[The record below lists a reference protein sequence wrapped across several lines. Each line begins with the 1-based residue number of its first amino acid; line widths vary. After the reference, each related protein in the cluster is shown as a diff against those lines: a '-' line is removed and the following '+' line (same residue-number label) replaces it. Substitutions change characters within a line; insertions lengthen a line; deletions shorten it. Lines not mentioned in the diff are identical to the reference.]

1 MFKLRLEQHATESL
15 VWSVSMIS
23 ASRQFARG
31 DENNADASGP
41 VPGYAVWHA
50 DARYRFA
57 AGWSVLAKADNL
69 LNRRFAT
76 FGGLGSNFFRGPG
89 STFSAAD
96 AAPEQFR
103 TPAAP
108 RALWLALEYRFAH
121 RDDH

>member
-1 MFKLRLEQHATESL
+1 
-15 VWSVSMIS
+15 MIA

-41 VPGYAVWHA
+41 VPGYVVWHA

-57 AGWSVLAKADNL
+57 PGWSVLAKADNL
-69 LNRRFAT
+69 LNRRYAT
-76 FGGLGSNFFRGPG
+76 FGGLGSNFFRGAG
-89 STFSAAD
+89 SMFSAAD

-108 RALWLALEYRFAH
+108 RALWLALEYRFAQ
-121 RDDH
+121 RGDR